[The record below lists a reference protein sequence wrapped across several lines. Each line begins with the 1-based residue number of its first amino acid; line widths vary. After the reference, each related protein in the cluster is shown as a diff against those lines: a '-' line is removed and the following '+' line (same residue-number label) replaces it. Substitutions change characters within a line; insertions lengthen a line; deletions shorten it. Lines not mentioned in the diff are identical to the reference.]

1 MELEVN
7 NKEKNSKEGQQ
18 IYEKKN
24 NEEAQ
29 IIKEMQTK
37 SAMIYH
43 FISIRKDI
51 IKEKKNN
58 KCW

>member
-43 FISIRKDI
+43 FIPIRKDI